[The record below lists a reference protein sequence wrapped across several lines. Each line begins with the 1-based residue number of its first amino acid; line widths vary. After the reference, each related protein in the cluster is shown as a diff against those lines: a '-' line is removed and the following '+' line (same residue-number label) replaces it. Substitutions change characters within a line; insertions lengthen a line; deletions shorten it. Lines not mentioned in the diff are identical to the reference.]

1 MDSIFLL
8 VPIVVVFVAIA
19 VKLFFW
25 AVNSGQYDDLE
36 TEGRRILFDDDE
48 PKRPHNPTPPRN
60 PAPPLTP
67 SAPQAERAKAPAQDS
82 PEQS

>member
-8 VPIVVVFVAIA
+8 VPIVIFFVACA

-36 TEGRRILFDDDE
+36 TEGRRILFEDDE
-48 PKRPHNPTPPRN
+48 PRRPR
-60 PAPPLTP
+60 PAASEEKGTDAADG
-67 SAPQAERAKAPAQDS
+67 SAETESTRAPGQTG
-82 PEQS
+82 EHR